1 MDESDIDIQIFDTL
15 KTNAANLLKVYVK
28 YIDGTLAEIYYY
40 ISNVLED
47 KINIELSKMLLM
59 LILCVLRDEF
69 KVRNDFMSK
78 IKKLVFKNLSEL
90 EIPTKKVEEP
100 YSKNNN

>member
-1 MDESDIDIQIFDTL
+1 
-15 KTNAANLLKVYVK
+15 
-28 YIDGTLAEIYYY
+28 
-40 ISNVLED
+40 
-47 KINIELSKMLLM
+47 M